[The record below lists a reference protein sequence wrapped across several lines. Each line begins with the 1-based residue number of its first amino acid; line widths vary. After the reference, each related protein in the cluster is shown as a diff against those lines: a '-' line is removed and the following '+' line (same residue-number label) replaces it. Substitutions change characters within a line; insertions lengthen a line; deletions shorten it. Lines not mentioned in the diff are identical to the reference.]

1 MSSLLRQLVQSHP
14 TISETVDQFY
24 NSHEL
29 SHPTLYEIEEA
40 LRIEIRRCSKVFVV
54 VDALDECVDDET
66 RTALL
71 TTLTDLPVNLFVTS
85 RYSPAIEKKLDG
97 VERFDV
103 CAHDD
108 DVRRYVEKRIFR
120 EDRLARHVK
129 ADPSLQDDIVN
140 KVVDSTKG
148 M

>member
-1 MSSLLRQLVQSHP
+1 M
-14 TISETVDQFY
+14 
-24 NSHEL
+24 
-29 SHPTLYEIEEA
+29 
-40 LRIEIRRCSKVFVV
+40 
-54 VDALDECVDDET
+54 DALDECTDDAT

-71 TTLTDLPVNLFVTS
+71 TTLKDLPINLFVTS
-85 RYSPAIEKKLDG
+85 RYSLTIEEKFDG
-97 VERFDV
+97 VKRLDIR
-103 CAHDD
+103 AHDD

-140 KVVDSTKG
+140 KVVDSAKG

>member
-1 MSSLLRQLVQSHP
+1 
-14 TISETVDQFY
+14 
-24 NSHEL
+24 
-29 SHPTLYEIEEA
+29 
-40 LRIEIRRCSKVFVV
+40 
-54 VDALDECVDDET
+54 VDALDECTDDAT

-71 TTLTDLPVNLFVTS
+71 TTLKDLPINLFVTS
-85 RYSPAIEKKLDG
+85 RYSLTIEEKFDG
-97 VERFDV
+97 VKRLDIR
-103 CAHDD
+103 AHDD

-140 KVVDSTKG
+140 KVVDSAKG